1 MGRASKGQPRWERE
15 KAEVGDIQAA
25 SCTHAGKPRRN
36 RPGPR
41 ASRGAIDANQCLN
54 GVIFGVLERAAD
66 NRLGLRILEQ
76 CRHHHAGND
85 MLEAETIMQR
95 RRRSSG
101 LRMRERVPSAVCLGH
116 ARVVSLRRRFGVRTA
131 SNAARIRAGNARRGC
146 VDGCGPQ
153 SPSTPDRKTRQ
164 HRVDGGR
171 EFGRRQRRRAAFPAG
186 PARVTTAPAPDDD
199 SSARPRRGA
208 ASATRQNM
216 TVE

>member
-15 KAEVGDIQAA
+15 KAEVGDIKAA
-25 SCTHAGKPRRN
+25 PLLEPTRPPCVARRYRREPVPERRDIW
-36 RPGPR
+36 RP
-41 ASRGAIDANQCLN
+41 
-54 GVIFGVLERAAD
+54 RAAD

-186 PARVTTAPAPDDD
+186 PARVTTASAPDDD

-208 ASATRQNM
+208 ASATRQKM